1 MVPFV
6 DQELQEKLDA
16 IPGINVNTIQN
27 VTAEIGADMSQFPTA
42 AHPCIVDGHLP
53 GNEESAGK
61 RKRSK
66 TTKGN
71 RWLRRALTQA
81 AWAATHTKDS
91 YLGRSVSSTS
101 GRTRQEACTWWPWR
115 TRSW

>member
-1 MVPFV
+1 M
-6 DQELQEKLDA
+6 D
-16 IPGINVNTIQN
+16 
-27 VTAEIGADMSQFPTA
+27 QFPSE
-42 AHPCIVDGHLP
+42 AHLASWTGICP

-91 YLGRSVSSTS
+91 YLGNRNIIALPAA
-101 GRTRQEACTWWPWR
+101 GARNAPWWPWR
-115 TRSW
+115 TRYW

>member
-1 MVPFV
+1 M
-6 DQELQEKLDA
+6 
-16 IPGINVNTIQN
+16 
-27 VTAEIGADMSQFPTA
+27 
-42 AHPCIVDGHLP
+42 DGNLP

-91 YLGRSVSSTS
+91 YLSHQYHRLAGRQ
-101 GRTRQEACTWWPWR
+101 GRRKRALVAVAHTLLVIIYHIIKYRVNYETWGPIFPPPGA
-115 TRSW
+115 